1 VVISHVIQ
9 LTLLLLISIIS
20 STPLSLPILQEQS
33 HEEDRRRHHGH
44 AQEPQ
49 RGAETSRVAWQLRL
63 EKDVGCDDA
72 AHVTEADLERR
83 TNGTLV
89 MPAHLVGEPGN
100 RDRLRHEATRG
111 DEEGCHVADSDG
123 DSHEVQEDGV
133 ADYTNAAP
141 GHDEGVAMLETVGGP
156 CDREGNNSGDD
167 EDGDGADLGLGSSEA
182 HLVDDSWD
190 EEGSGVSGG
199 VGAHVHAIG
208 MSALLIASKILRGRK
223 DLQGTT
229 PDLPVSEDSLCA
241 LFVESVHSCLANIDA
256 EFANKQ
262 RAFFV
267 GQELCRLWPIDDPE
281 FREST
286 DDRSQNALL

>member
-1 VVISHVIQ
+1 MVISHVIQ

-20 STPLSLPILQEQS
+20 STLLSLPILQEQS

-49 RGAETSRVAWQLRL
+49 RGAETGRVAWQLLL
-63 EKDVGCDDA
+63 EKDVGCDNA

-100 RDRLRHEATRG
+100 RDRLRHVATRG
-111 DEEGCHVADSDG
+111 DEKGRHVADSDG
-123 DSHEVQEDGV
+123 DSHEVQKDGV
-133 ADYTNAAP
+133 TDYTKAAP
-141 GHDEGVAMLETVGGP
+141 GDDEGVAMLETVGSP
-156 CDREGNNSGDD
+156 CDCEGNNSGND

-182 HLVDDSWD
+182 HLVDDGWD

-199 VGAHVHAIG
+199 VGSHVHAIG
-208 MSALLIASKILRGRK
+208 ISALLIAGKIRKGRE
-223 DLQGTT
+223 DLQCTA
-229 PDLPVSEDSLCA
+229 PDLPVTEDSLRT
-241 LFVESVHSCLANIDA
+241 LFVESIHSCLANIDA
-256 EFANKQ
+256 EFAKKQ

-267 GQELCRLWPIDDPE
+267 TEELCRLWPIDDPE
-281 FREST
+281 FRESA